1 MPTTT
6 SCKRDDRPR
15 TVVSAEKDEDSSR
28 VRYRA
33 ASLRRRRRRLRQ
45 SCEGGRE
52 GGGAGTGGE
61 GEEMSNPSECS
72 VLSYVLARQIDDR
85 LDYCRRL
92 VNARFENSE
101 NLYRKDLLSH
111 YGCVNAIEFS
121 NQGDLLVSGQTLAI
135 FLFVFLRAL

>member
-15 TVVSAEKDEDSSR
+15 TAAEMDEESR

-45 SCEGGRE
+45 SCEGGGAA
-52 GGGAGTGGE
+52 GGGAE
-61 GEEMSNPSECS
+61 AEEMANPSECS
-72 VLSYVLARQIDDR
+72 ALSYVLARQIDDR
-85 LDYCRRL
+85 HDYCRRL

-121 NQGDLLVSGQTLAI
+121 NQGDLLVSGQAPI
-135 FLFVFLRAL
+135 FFFFSLLRVSRNSL